1 MAQNPDQMGKLGM
14 EAAIKLLNGE
24 SIDTKNVDTGVSV
37 ITKAEVQ

>member
-14 EAAIKLLNGE
+14 ETAIKLLKGE
-24 SIDTKNVDTGVSV
+24 AIDNKSVDTGVSV